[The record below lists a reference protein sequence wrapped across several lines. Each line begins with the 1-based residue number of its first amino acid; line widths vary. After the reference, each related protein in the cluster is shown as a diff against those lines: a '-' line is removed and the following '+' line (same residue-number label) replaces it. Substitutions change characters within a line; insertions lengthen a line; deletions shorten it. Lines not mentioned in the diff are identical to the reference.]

1 MKLHGITR
9 KFQSIDSFKKA
20 ILDVCKEKVSSL
32 DNFGF
37 IEPGHGTKGK
47 QRWLTSQ
54 EDLNDMYATHEGKK
68 EILLWCYQQDR
79 SQKRRANSP
88 DGDTDG
94 QKRSRYDKQLDMM
107 TEVERTLERSML
119 MDCTQKNS
127 CDRGLT

>member
-1 MKLHGITR
+1 M
-9 KFQSIDSFKKA
+9 
-20 ILDVCKEKVSSL
+20 
-32 DNFGF
+32 
-37 IEPGHGTKGK
+37 
-47 QRWLTSQ
+47 TSQ